1 LQVGWIVGHVKNL
14 RKRITGE
21 GRLISDAMS
30 QSSSPT
36 INTAAERV
44 AKPRSNGWGLRFS
57 LRTLL
62 VLMLA
67 VAMFFAGRSSVLHQ
81 RTPPP
86 PLAGAWQA
94 KLPGGFVQPVNLQ
107 DLGKGEFL
115 FRSRADV
122 FAGVYRWENGHLV
135 VVKPDDPRMTGLV
148 WRWDGQR
155 LTLVAEPQGRPTGAS
170 YVGTVVSVPSASK

>member
-1 LQVGWIVGHVKNL
+1 
-14 RKRITGE
+14 
-21 GRLISDAMS
+21 MS
-30 QSSSPT
+30 LEPT
-36 INTAAERV
+36 TTENSADIPRP
-44 AKPRSNGWGLRFS
+44 AKPQVRNWGLRFS
-57 LRTLL
+57 LRSLL

-94 KLPGGFVQPVNLQ
+94 KLPSGFVQPVNLQ

-115 FRSRADV
+115 FRSRANV
-122 FAGVYRWENGHLV
+122 FAGVYRWEDGNLV
-135 VVKPDDPRMTGLV
+135 VVKPDDPRMAGLV
-148 WRWDGQR
+148 WRWDGRQ

-170 YVGTVVSVPSASK
+170 YVGTIVSVPPLAK